1 MKIEVVNTILYCRNW
16 ADCVAFYRDDL
27 QFEVNFANEWFVE
40 FKLNEAACLS
50 VADAGRAWVGPSS
63 GEGVM
68 VSLRVE
74 NLVDLRSELEIKG
87 LDPTPVEEVWG
98 SEVFS
103 VFDPEGVRLEF
114 WSLNKGNVNGKQTK

>member
-1 MKIEVVNTILYCRNW
+1 MEIKVANTILYCRRW
-16 ADCVAFYRDDL
+16 SECVAFYRDDL
-27 QFEVNFANEWFVE
+27 ELEVSFANEWFVE

-50 VADAGRAWVGPSS
+50 VVDAERAWVGPSS

-68 VSLRVE
+68 VGFRVD
-74 NLVDLRSELEIKG
+74 NLLELHSEMESQG

-103 VFDPEGVRLEF
+103 IFDPEGIRLEF
-114 WSLNKGNVNGKQTK
+114 WTPKKGNLNVEQAK

>member
-1 MKIEVVNTILYCRNW
+1 MKIAVANTILYCRNW
-16 ADCVAFYRDDL
+16 SECVVFYRDTL
-27 QFEVNFANEWFVE
+27 GIEVSFANEWFVE

-50 VADAGRAWVGPSS
+50 VVDASRAWVGPSS

-68 VSLRVE
+68 VSLKVE
-74 NLVDLRSELEIKG
+74 NLVDVYLEMEALE

-98 SEVFS
+98 AEVFS

-114 WSLNKGNVNGKQTK
+114 WSAMKGKTDGR

>member
-1 MKIEVVNTILYCRNW
+1 MKIDVANTIIYCRNW
-16 ADCVAFYRDDL
+16 SESVAFYRDEL
-27 QFEVNFANEWFVE
+27 KFEISFTNDWFVE

-50 VADAGRAWVGPSS
+50 VVDASRAWVGPSS

-68 VSLRVE
+68 VSLKVG
-74 NLVDLRSELEIKG
+74 NLVDVYMEMESLG

-103 VFDPEGVRLEF
+103 IFDPEGVRLEF
-114 WSLNKGNVNGKQTK
+114 WSSIKGKTDDK